1 MPGVNEEAAVPV
13 IKPIS
18 DLRNRAKE
26 ISDICHR
33 RDEPV
38 FITRNGE
45 GDLVVLSQAHYDR
58 LQARLELYRKLAE
71 AEVEAARR
79 TRRTGHRT
87 MMRKLRARL
96 G

>member
-1 MPGVNEEAAVPV
+1 MPV

-33 RDEPV
+33 QDEPV

-58 LQARLELYRKLAE
+58 LQARLEIYRKLAAAE
-71 AEVEAARR
+71 AEAARR
-79 TRRTGHRT
+79 PKRTSHRA
-87 MMRKLRARL
+87 MMRKLRARI

>member
-1 MPGVNEEAAVPV
+1 VPV

-26 ISDICHR
+26 ISAICHR
-33 RDEPV
+33 DDEPV

-58 LQARLELYRKLAE
+58 LQAQLDLYRKLAD
-71 AEVEAARR
+71 AESQAARR
-79 TRRTGHRT
+79 PKTVAHRT
-87 MMRKLRARL
+87 LMRRLRARIR
-96 G
+96 